1 MVCRKRKLQMQLA
14 YQRRLCVVGSL
25 AIKHYQS
32 LISVALQICFWSLQT
47 KYSEGDLNEH

>member
-14 YQRRLCVVGSL
+14 YQKRLCVVGSL

-47 KYSEGDLNEH
+47 KYSEGEYHEH